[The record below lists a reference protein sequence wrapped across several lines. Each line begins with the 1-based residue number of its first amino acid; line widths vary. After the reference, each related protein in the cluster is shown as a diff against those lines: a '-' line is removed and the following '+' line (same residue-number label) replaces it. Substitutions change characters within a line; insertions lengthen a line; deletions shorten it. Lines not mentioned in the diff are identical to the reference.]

1 MWSDKVYKACPHTL
15 LFGFLIPIENI
26 VSVLERRKRGGDVI
40 RRTEGPPGKNADHV
54 YVLTFQ
60 ACMDPEEGIFIF
72 AYPWNVFWFPWLLFF
87 FFFCISRGYRPGLR
101 HPSPLRSISSCV
113 FYPFFSGRE
122 IIWTVKRRAGRCCC
136 YHQNHCCEFLEEQV
150 TQATRAREKQQ
161 TPQLPCDQKF
171 YYVLLSITLVVY
183 FDMKIVLIGRK
194 AGPRANFLILLPSR
208 I

>member
-1 MWSDKVYKACPHTL
+1 MSTHFTFWVSHPDREHCFRVREEETWGRCYSEDWGATSKECRSCLSAHLPSLHGPWRGDFHFCLSLKCL
-15 LFGFLIPIENI
+15 LISLAP
-26 VSVLERRKRGGDVI
+26 
-40 RRTEGPPGKNADHV
+40 
-54 YVLTFQ
+54 
-60 ACMDPEEGIFIF
+60 
-72 AYPWNVFWFPWLLFF
+72 FF